1 MSIATPIKPI
11 EEPLA
16 ANRQEDGETPFFI
29 CGCGRSGTT
38 LLRAVMLGHSRLNV
52 SPETHYIRHLVG
64 HVSLS
69 GRLSPEQVT
78 DAVNRI
84 LAHPR
89 WREMEIAD
97 AEFRAEAMALPSP
110 RLGDVLNLVYQRHAR
125 AAGKAR
131 PGDKTPDYIRYVP
144 QLLEIYPDAKFI
156 HLVRDGHDVAVSY
169 AEVGWGHAYQ
179 GEEFEWT
186 QAVRAALS
194 YRNEPFADRILEV
207 RYEDMVV
214 DLEGTIRRICAFLGE
229 DFEPAMLQWHGQ
241 VGQLSGEQASLH
253 TKLRQ
258 PLLSDAVAAWRRK
271 LTAVQCFLIEASL
284 YRDLEAMNYQLRYSG
299 AFWRLALVPAGAAM
313 HALAPFLDRALPALK
328 RRNYLR
334 GPVYI

>member
-1 MSIATPIKPI
+1 MSIATSTKPSD
-11 EEPLA
+11 ELLA
-16 ANRQEDGETPFFI
+16 ASGQEGGETPFFI

-64 HVSLS
+64 HVPLS
-69 GRLSPEQVT
+69 GPLSPEQVT

-84 LAHPR
+84 VAHPR
-89 WREMEIAD
+89 WKEMGVTN

-110 RLGDVLNLVYQRHAR
+110 RLADVLNLVYLRHAR
-125 AAGKAR
+125 EAGKAR

-144 QLLEIYPDAKFI
+144 QLLEIYPGARFI
-156 HLVRDGHDVAVSY
+156 HLVRDGHDVAISY
-169 AEVGWGHAYQ
+169 AEVGWGQAYQ
-179 GEEFEWT
+179 GQDFEWT

-194 YRNEPFADRILEV
+194 YRSMPFADRILEV
-207 RYEDMVV
+207 RYEDMVS
-214 DLEGTIRRICAFLGE
+214 DLEGTIKRICAFLGE
-229 DFEPAMLQWHGQ
+229 DFEPGMLQWHGQ
-241 VGQLSGEQASLH
+241 IDKLNESPKLH
-253 TKLRQ
+253 SKLRQ

-271 LTAVQCFLIEASL
+271 LTTMQCFLIEASL

-299 AFWRLALVPAGAAM
+299 AFWRLLLFPVGVVM

-328 RRNYLR
+328 RRSYLR